1 MPFHPHL
8 SGELLLP
15 LQGQASFLNHPS
27 GGDPC
32 KSNLAQCLV
41 CLGPCTP
48 GVGQAGVSCLV
59 CREAQD
65 SVLSLQR
72 SQVRRG
78 SAAGPGDSP
87 PQHRGHA
94 SPQAGG
100 ARRASR
106 RLGPWR
112 LQGNS
117 TEGEGARRFRAER
130 RPSSGSSVQEE
141 RVGRGN
147 LAPLGRACPGSGA
160 PLLRGPAG
168 GTLGR
173 APPRGCGGKAGASPE
188 NDACGGRAGSAP
200 RSQPPAPAFTALG
213 RGANSWGAFSR
224 TDGPSPGRPADCL
237 PAECGARPRPGRARR
252 GRILGP
258 AAGSA
263 GAAGPDTASQTGLA
277 REHTR
282 EPRESLASP
291 RGGRL
296 NLRSR
301 PSGRHDAIRAP
312 RSRFRCCGESSNRDR
327 SGPGLHLGRETTNR
341 DMASG
346 GRSGP
351 DFSGILWGGGE
362 PYRLGKR
369 GLESCFCHVL
379 AVRDLETTLK
389 PPMDLETTY
398 ARSVSEP

>member
-1 MPFHPHL
+1 MGDQVDIFCPLGQITQRRCKEVP
-8 SGELLLP
+8 GGAATLLGLISAGRKGWEGKPSPSRESLP
-15 LQGQASFLNHPS
+15 GVRRPAAPGPS
-27 GGDPC
+27 LRD
-32 KSNLAQCLV
+32 
-41 CLGPCTP
+41 LGPRAP
-48 GVGQAGVSCLV
+48 AK
-59 CREAQD
+59 
-65 SVLSLQR
+65 
-72 SQVRRG
+72 VRRK
-78 SAAGPGDSP
+78 
-87 PQHRGHA
+87 
-94 SPQAGG
+94 GG
-100 ARRASR
+100 
-106 RLGPWR
+106 
-112 LQGNS
+112 
-117 TEGEGARRFRAER
+117 
-130 RPSSGSSVQEE
+130 
-141 RVGRGN
+141 
-147 LAPLGRACPGSGA
+147 
-160 PLLRGPAG
+160 
-168 GTLGR
+168 
-173 APPRGCGGKAGASPE
+173 GASPE
-188 NDACGGRAGSAP
+188 NDACGGRAGSVP

-237 PAECGARPRPGRARR
+237 PAECGAGPRPGRARR

-282 EPRESLASP
+282 KPRESLASP

-312 RSRFRCCGESSNRDR
+312 RSRFRCCGESSNRNR
-327 SGPGLHLGRETTNR
+327 SGPSLHLGRETTNR

-362 PYRLGKR
+362 PHSLGKR

-398 ARSVSEP
+398 ARSVSEPWVNVSSAC